1 MIVLPPQGGED
12 GRRRRGGAGRQLQRE
27 APAHRQRVPHQA
39 SPRNY
44 QMPRHSQLL
53 KKKSPEHRSFLF
65 FHFHLWERGEG
76 GEKDAFSK
84 KRERKSLEA
93 GGSWLNGRTDSM
105 VGRTFSFPFPCD
117 ALNEPLRPRERKTK
131 AEEEEKGNFLI
142 VNLSV
147 RPFSNPI
154 NKTILFSLR
163 SHDAKMPYTV
173 EKPSL
178 SVPRRSA

>member
-1 MIVLPPQGGED
+1 MPPQGGED
-12 GRRRRGGAGRQLQRE
+12 GRRRRGGAGRQFQRE
-27 APAHRQRVPHQA
+27 ASAHRQRVSHQA
-39 SPRNY
+39 SPGSH

-53 KKKSPEHRSFLF
+53 KKEKSGTSFISF
-65 FHFHLWERGEG
+65 FPFSFVGKRGRRGKGCIFQERG
-76 GEKDAFSK
+76 
-84 KRERKSLEA
+84 KRKGLEA

-105 VGRTFSFPFPCD
+105 VGRAFFFPFPCD

-131 AEEEEKGNFLI
+131 AEKKKQKGNFLI

-163 SHDAKMPYTV
+163 SHDAKMPCTV